1 MKCPLWLCLL
11 ALLLPLVVGAQN
23 DSIFLASTIEKAAVY
38 RKNAR
43 VYRVAKTNVPTGFSN
58 IVLENISSKLLINSI
73 QVKIKNKQVALV
85 AALPRMKYEQVFQAK
100 KRSPQRVKSIQDSLT
115 LIARQKSE
123 IQIEQN
129 TLNSV
134 RQLMMSHNPLG
145 SKKDS
150 GYTVTQ
156 IKELM
161 EFRKKE
167 LLEMDNAL
175 LELSAQ
181 QTQLQLKIN
190 NLNNELAQ
198 LQQKIAKSSGQL
210 VLQVQADKAT
220 ATDIE
225 VSYVVAGA
233 GWSPLYD
240 LKSDGVGKPLELV
253 YKAQVYQNTG
263 YDWKQ
268 VKLSLSS
275 SDPTLSH
282 DRPILRPFR
291 INITPVAVPDKQPLA
306 QVKKGNTYIQYQG
319 TGNIILEQAFP
330 KPSYPTQGAQY
341 QTITA
346 DEIRNMPTRNV
357 TSIVATTAGVA
368 NADKGNYI
376 NSNNARSANDVYVDG
391 IRVVGNVGN
400 MGTPGEPMT
409 NFDLAE
415 TEQNSTINF
424 ELDLMQNVPSDGQ
437 THVVTIQE
445 TSIPVEYEYHIVPKL
460 EKDAFLLAK
469 VTEYGKYNLMKG
481 TANIFFED
489 VYLGQSTLDPSIITD
504 TLLLSLGRDEQIGI
518 KRERLKD
525 ESKKVGNNTK
535 EELTFQISIR
545 NNKNVSI
552 PITVLDQIPL
562 SNNEKLEIELIESS
576 SARYYKPYGSL
587 RWQQELGP
595 NKTKKFKYTY
605 QVKYP
610 KDHSIIRQ

>member
-1 MKCPLWLCLL
+1 MKCPLWLCLVT
-11 ALLLPLVVGAQN
+11 LLLPLGVWAQN

-43 VYRVAKTNVPTGFSN
+43 VYRVAKTNVAAGFSN
-58 IVLENISSKLLINSI
+58 IVLEDISSKLLINSI

-100 KRSPQRVKSIQDSLT
+100 KRSPQRIQSIQDSLT
-115 LIARQKSE
+115 LLTRKKSE
-123 IQIEQN
+123 LSIEQS

-145 SKKDS
+145 SKRDS

-175 LELSAQ
+175 LELSEKQ
-181 QTQLQLKIN
+181 SKIQSSIN
-190 NLNNELAQ
+190 RLNQEFTQ
-198 LQQKIAKSSGQL
+198 LQQKVAKASGQL

-240 LKSDGVGKPLELV
+240 IKSDGVGKPLDLV

-291 INITPVAVPDKQPLA
+291 INITPIAVPEQQPIA

-330 KPSYPTQGAQY
+330 KPSYSYNNNNNAPA
-341 QTITA
+341 
-346 DEIRNMPTRNV
+346 IRKYPDRLVRDIST
-357 TSIVATTAGVA
+357 TTAGVA
-368 NADKGNYI
+368 QEDRGNYI
-376 NSNNARSANDVYVDG
+376 NSNGSRNTMNNTYVDG
-391 IRVVGNVGN
+391 KAVIGNVGN

-424 ELDLMQNVPSDGQ
+424 DLELLQNVPSDGQ
-437 THVVTIQE
+437 THVVTIKE
-445 TSIPVEYEYHIVPKL
+445 TTIPVEYEYHIVPKL

-469 VTEYGKYNLMKG
+469 VTQYAQYNLMKG

-489 VYLGQSTLDPSIITD
+489 VYLGQSTLDPAIITD

-518 KRERLKD
+518 KRERLQN
-525 ESKKVGNNTK
+525 ESKKMGNNTR
-535 EELTFQISIR
+535 EELTFEISIR

-562 SNNEKLEIELIESS
+562 SNNEKLEVELIESS

-587 RWQQELGP
+587 RWQKELAP
-595 NKTKKFKYTY
+595 NKTQKFKYTY